1 MRYLLP
7 IFILL
12 SYFSLLGQER
22 LTSIVNE
29 VQEEK
34 IYVQAID
41 GVNYVLKTNP
51 KDELHIYV
59 LGDEFKL
66 EHLYSKMYNNIHSDF
81 FVSVIDEFVYLVDG
95 VQPVKYNFVLNKEVR
110 YTIPDGW
117 FPSHWYNAGTR
128 QPSVNTKDAL
138 NNESKSFFLGENGE
152 VIEEND
158 EAFYH
163 NVIANHILKVI
174 YHDNNLSSYFVENID
189 SGEEIALM
197 SNVSFLDF
205 NIENDGNDLVYVN
218 EENLLIRFDGI
229 TGNKSSIP
237 NFIFDDS
244 AYEDFRLL
252 DEYLILLHKD
262 EDKVSIYSSINGD
275 QTHLFD
281 YEDMLFSLTNEI
293 GFAKILD
300 KKLILYSSSDALIL
314 DLEDQ
319 HISQYYIHQTRY
331 TFNPIIDDRYLIIYY
346 YELVNNEY
354 VLASRLLDISD
365 LSEIDLNF
373 TGRIEMYD
381 YAKVITV
388 ADEYVGIFW
397 GFGEYSNIAFR
408 ISIEDNAMTHE
419 SSIQP
424 ATAQG
429 LPDNTTK
436 LLKLGEHIAFVVED
450 SSDGEADH
458 IYSVEDEQVDLV
470 FADTIYDFYPSGFM
484 ELDDKLTFATEKDE
498 HWQIYSFDGKNIE
511 HDATF
516 PIPSS
521 FTGTA
526 GFLENYVLT
535 NKNVFAVI
543 QGFAFPSSTVNL
555 MRYDKID
562 GSIEELSE
570 LDNFLDVPLV
580 TDGKNTYFYS
590 ASTLYHVDEQGEME
604 SIYSVDGGDF
614 IDVVLRKS
622 GEHLYFISADGVFLL
637 NGKEALQLYDK
648 KLDISLFTISAS
660 GIFGNNEDPLL
671 LDISKDVENIML
683 YIDGSIVQEVNV
695 GSISNSISF
704 QDGKY
709 FVVVSGPDQ
718 FGPRRYNLYDG
729 SKNQLYDL
737 TYLSQGE
744 QILNIHEL
752 SGLSYVITYE
762 SFTEVL
768 NIYRMSNDFS
778 NADIV
783 FSSPTTSFTADPN
796 FKILDG
802 EGMLYTNNFI
812 FQVDKDYNFYELDVV
827 GNSSTPEMEID
838 NGYIYFIATDKEY
851 ENQLYR
857 IILVSL
863 RLDLNDIESIE
874 VFKVSPNPA
883 YSMITFPI
891 ELEGEYTIFDEAG
904 KLMMQGELDHSTL
917 DISKL
922 PLGTH
927 SLQIVNDNKIYISR
941 LVKVDY

>member
-12 SYFSLLGQER
+12 NYLSLLGQER

-34 IYVQAID
+34 IYVQSIA
-41 GVNYVLKTNP
+41 GANYVLKTNP
-51 KDELHIYV
+51 KDELHVYI
-59 LGDEFKL
+59 LGDDFELK
-66 EHLYSKMYNNIHSDF
+66 HLYSKNYNNIHTDF
-81 FVSVIDEFVYLVDG
+81 FVTVIDEFVYLVDG
-95 VQPVKYNFVLNKEVR
+95 IQPVKYNFILNKEVR
-110 YTIPDGW
+110 YTIPEGW

-158 EAFYH
+158 EAFYY
-163 NVIANHILKVI
+163 NVFANHILKVI
-174 YHDNNLSSYFVENID
+174 YHDNNSKSYFAENID
-189 SGEEIALM
+189 TREEIALM
-197 SNVSFLDF
+197 SNASFLDF
-205 NIENDGNDLVYVN
+205 KIENDGNDLVYVN
-218 EENLLIRFDGI
+218 QENLIIRFDGI
-229 TGNKSSIP
+229 TGNKNIIP
-237 NFIFDDS
+237 NFIFNDS

-252 DEYLILLHKD
+252 GEHLILLHRD
-262 EDKVSIYSSINGD
+262 EDKVSIYSSIDGD

-281 YEDMLFSLTNEI
+281 YEDMQFSLINKI
-293 GFAKILD
+293 GFAKILEG
-300 KKLILYSSSDALIL
+300 KIILYSSSDALIL
-314 DLEDQ
+314 DLENQ
-319 HISQYYIHQTRY
+319 NISQYYIHQTRY
-331 TFNPIIDDRYLIIYY
+331 TFNPIIDDRYFIIYD

-354 VLASRLLDISD
+354 VLASRLLDIRD
-365 LSEIDLNF
+365 LSEINLNF
-373 TGRIEMYD
+373 TGRIKMYD
-381 YAKVITV
+381 YAKVISV

-408 ISIEDNAMTHE
+408 ISIENNAMTHE

-436 LLKLGEHIAFVVED
+436 LLKLGEHIAFVVEA
-450 SSDGEADH
+450 SSDGETDN
-458 IYSVEDEQVDLV
+458 IYAVEDEQVDLV
-470 FADTIYDFYPSGFM
+470 FADTIYDFYPTGFM
-484 ELDDKLTFATEKDE
+484 ELEDELTFATEKDA

-511 HDATF
+511 QEAIF

-526 GFLENYVLT
+526 GCLEKYVLT
-535 NKNVFAVI
+535 NNNVFAVI
-543 QGFAFPSSTVNL
+543 QGFTFPSSTVNL
-555 MRYDKID
+555 MRYNKTD
-562 GSIEELSE
+562 GSVEELSE
-570 LDNFLDVPLV
+570 LDNLLDVPLV
-580 TDGKNTYFYS
+580 TDGENTYFYS
-590 ASTLYHVDEQGEME
+590 GSILYHVDEKGEMA
-604 SIYSVDGGDF
+604 SIYSVDGGNF

-622 GEHLYFISADGVFLL
+622 GGHLYFISADGVYLL
-637 NGKEALQLYDK
+637 NGKKAVQLYDK
-648 KLDISLFTISAS
+648 KLDNSLFEISAS
-660 GIFGNNEDPLL
+660 GIFEDNENPML
-671 LDISKDVENIML
+671 LDISWDVENIML
-683 YIDGSIVQEVNV
+683 YIDGFIVQEVNV
-695 GSISNSISF
+695 GSKSNSIPF
-704 QDGKY
+704 QDDKY
-709 FVVVSGPDQ
+709 FLVASGPDQ

-729 SKNQLYDL
+729 FKNQLYDL

-752 SGLSYVITYE
+752 SGRSYVITYE

-768 NIYRMSNDFS
+768 NIYRMSDDFS

-783 FSSPTTSFTADPN
+783 FSSSTTSFTADPN

-812 FQVDKDYNFYELDVV
+812 FQVDKDYNFYELDVA

-838 NGYIYFIATDKEY
+838 NGYIYFIATDEEY

-857 IILVSL
+857 VVLVSL

-883 YSMITFPI
+883 NSIITFPI
-891 ELEGEYTIFDEAG
+891 ELEGEYTIFDGTG
-904 KLMMQGELDHSTL
+904 KLMMQGELDQSTL

-927 SLQIVNDNKIYISR
+927 SLQIVDDNKIYISR
-941 LVKVDY
+941 LVKVD